1 MGKKKVI
8 SGTLIVSLLL
18 LSLIFSNV
26 ASAERIDIS
35 VDEAY
40 KMLQEN
46 PDETILLD
54 VRPELIYKSEH
65 IPGAVSIP
73 MGELES
79 RLDELD
85 KSKIIIVYCQ
95 SGVSS
100 LPSDTLVQNG
110 FEHVYMIIGGL
121 NAWREKYPTAL
132 ATQTPTETSAGAIE
146 APPFTLTS
154 IDGTTFSL
162 SDYSG
167 KVVVLTL
174 VATWCHLCNEEMPE
188 LLHLR
193 QEYPDAVIITVSVDP
208 LESEETLIDFKEKY
222 NADWLFA
229 RDTDNVFSR
238 YQAYRAVTP
247 TIVIITP
254 EGYIS
259 FRKAEVVPLEDLM
272 SAVESAY
279 LEEGAATPTVTP
291 EEEPQ
296 IPGFEATSTIAIVGV
311 FLVSQWLEKRKRG
324 ERGK

>member
-26 ASAERIDIS
+26 ASAERIDIP

-40 KMLQEN
+40 KMLEEN

-65 IPGAVSIP
+65 IPGAVNIP

-85 KSKIIIVYCQ
+85 RSKSIIVYCQ

-110 FEHVYMIIGGL
+110 FEHVYMILGGL

-132 ATQTPTETSAGAIE
+132 ATQAPAETPAGAIA

-154 IDGTTFSL
+154 TEGTTFSL

-208 LESEETLIDFKEKY
+208 LESEETLIEFKEKY

-272 SAVESAY
+272 SAVESASVG
-279 LEEGAATPTVTP
+279 EGELIPTAP
-291 EEEPQ
+291 SEEEPQ

-311 FLVSQWLEKRKRG
+311 FLVSQWREKRKRG